1 MTEVEVLLEVLEH
14 AADLPLPSIATPGS
28 SGADLH
34 AAVEGEVRLQPGQTF
49 LVPTGLRVSIP
60 RGFEWQI
67 RPRSGN
73 ALRHGVTVLN
83 SPGTVDSDYRGEVMV
98 ILANLGRETF
108 ILRRGDRIAQ
118 AVLAPV
124 VRPSFRR
131 VADLP
136 GSERGEGGF
145 GHSGR

>member
-14 AADLPLPSIATPGS
+14 ASDLPLPSIATPGS

-34 AAVEGEVRLQPGQTF
+34 AAVDGEVQLHPGQTL
-49 LVPTGLRVSIP
+49 LVPTGIRVSIP
-60 RGFEWQI
+60 MGYEWQI

-83 SPGTVDSDYRGEVMV
+83 SPGTVDSDYRGEVKV
-98 ILANLGRETF
+98 ILANLGSETF
-108 ILRRGDRIAQ
+108 TLRRGDRIAQ

-124 VRPSFRR
+124 ARPGFRR
-131 VADLP
+131 VVCLP
-136 GSERGEGGF
+136 DTERGEGGF